1 MEILFLVLTVIA
13 SLLLVSIGDLLLTIF
28 FRKLDE
34 KVYPIALKLKDIK
47 PLVLVKQL
55 IAYKL

>member
-1 MEILFLVLTVIA
+1 MEILFLVMTVTA

-34 KVYPIALKLKDIK
+34 SVCLIALKLKNIK

-55 IAYKL
+55 IAYKP